1 MKLLIL
7 SCNTGGGHNTA
18 AYAIKAA
25 AEKMGHEAEV
35 KDYLLLAGEKTSK
48 RLSSLYINT
57 AKYTPHLFG
66 AVYNLGQ
73 GVSYLP
79 GMSPIYYA
87 NKGLGLKLKKY
98 IDDNGFDVVA
108 ATHLYPAEALTF
120 LKKHR
125 IHIPPTIAVATDYT
139 CIPFWNEI
147 QCDAYVSPHES
158 LRREY
163 IKRNLPGDKIYSYG
177 IPVDGSF
184 STEKHG
190 PEAKKKLGF
199 DPDKPLY
206 LIMGGSMGFGR
217 IPLFTKLLYK
227 YAGDCQ
233 IAVICGSNAAMKE
246 KLDKMFANNKD
257 IRIIGFTK
265 AVADYMAACDVV
277 YTKPGGLS
285 STEALVSRVPTIHT
299 APIPGCETRN
309 YRFFGKQSISLHASN
324 MVTQILYGKMLVE
337 NKENRRK
344 MLDSQQENAKPD
356 AASNIVKLAEK
367 MLEISKGENR

>member
-35 KDYLLLAGEKTSK
+35 KDYLLFAGEKTSR

-66 AVYNLGQ
+66 AVYNLGKC
-73 GVSYLP
+73 VSYLP

-125 IHIPPTIAVATDYT
+125 IPIPPTIAVATDYT
-139 CIPFWNEI
+139 CIPFWNELR
-147 QCDAYVSPHES
+147 CDAYISPHEA
-158 LRREY
+158 LRGEY
-163 IKRNLPGDKIYSYG
+163 ISRKLPGDRIYSYG

-184 STEKHG
+184 SGERNG
-190 PEAKKKLGF
+190 PDAKKKLGF

-206 LIMGGSMGFGR
+206 LIMGGSMGFGK
-217 IPLFTKLLYK
+217 IPLFAKLLYK
-227 YAGDCQ
+227 YAGNCQ
-233 IAVICGSNAAMKE
+233 IAVICGSNASMKE
-246 KLDKMFANNKD
+246 KLDRMFAGNSD
-257 IRIIGFTK
+257 VRIIGFTK
-265 AVADYMAACDVV
+265 EVADYMAACDDARW
-277 YTKPGGLS
+277 
-285 STEALVSRVPTIHT
+285 EA
-299 APIPGCETRN
+299 
-309 YRFFGKQSISLHASN
+309 
-324 MVTQILYGKMLVE
+324 VE
-337 NKENRRK
+337 KIRK
-344 MLDSQQENAKPD
+344 CDR
-356 AASNIVKLAEK
+356 I
-367 MLEISKGENR
+367 

>member
-35 KDYLLLAGEKTSK
+35 KDYLLFAGEKTSR

-66 AVYNLGQ
+66 AVYNLGKC
-73 GVSYLP
+73 VSYLP

-125 IHIPPTIAVATDYT
+125 IPIPPTIAVATDYT
-139 CIPFWNEI
+139 CIPFWNELR
-147 QCDAYVSPHES
+147 CDAYISPHEA
-158 LRREY
+158 LRGEY
-163 IKRNLPGDKIYSYG
+163 ISRKLPGDSIYSYG

-184 STEKHG
+184 SGERNG
-190 PEAKKKLGF
+190 PDAKKKLGF

-206 LIMGGSMGFGR
+206 LIMGGSMGFGK
-217 IPLFTKLLYK
+217 IPLFAKLLYK
-227 YAGDCQ
+227 YAGRCQ
-233 IAVICGSNAAMKE
+233 IAVICGSNASMKE
-246 KLDKMFANNKD
+246 KLDRMFAGNSD
-257 IRIIGFTK
+257 VRIIGFTK
-265 AVADYMAACDVV
+265 EVADYMAACDVI

-285 STEALVSRVPTIHT
+285 STEALVSCVPTIHT
-299 APIPGCETRN
+299 APIPGCESRN
-309 YRFFGKQSISLHASN
+309 YRFFGRQSISVHANN
-324 MVTQILYGKMLVE
+324 MLTQILYGKMLVE
-337 NKENRRK
+337 DKEKRRK
-344 MLDSQQENAKPD
+344 MLNSQHENAKPD
-356 AASNIVKLAEK
+356 AAVNIVRLAEK
-367 MLEISKGENR
+367 MLEVSKGDDR